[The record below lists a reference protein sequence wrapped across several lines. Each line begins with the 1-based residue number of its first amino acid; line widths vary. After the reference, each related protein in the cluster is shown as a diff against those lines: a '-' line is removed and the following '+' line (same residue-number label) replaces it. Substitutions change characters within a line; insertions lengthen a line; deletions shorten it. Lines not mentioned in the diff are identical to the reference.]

1 MEQKK
6 SAGFFERLDST
17 AQYNRLARE
26 LRNMILVNRKPG
38 LKIETGATTKSETDF
53 IKYEGRIIRNIGFKQ
68 LNVFG
73 PTIEDTTREA
83 VTWIEKTG
91 NKFHFKT
98 KPYLLRNSLII
109 KSGYPLDPLKLADNE
124 RILREAKYIQDAKIY
139 VHPISE
145 GIDSVDV
152 YIVVKDV
159 WSKAF
164 DLKLDNLYGGS
175 FSLWDRNIF
184 GFGHENQNSIYW
196 DSKENEA
203 LGYEGVYNIPN
214 IGGSFIRGRGLYS
227 DKFGNRIYGISID
240 RTFFAPNIKYAGGLS
255 YYKTNKPEYFQYPDT
270 TIIAPV
276 SFYKTDFWLG
286 RSILLNPANTSSRSR
301 NNLTFAVR
309 TTKTSILQRPPLAED
324 QFYNYQNRILY
335 LGSITYSRQRFYN
348 SNLIYNYGRTEDI
361 PLGFE
366 FQMNGG
372 YETREF
378 KNRVYAGFNVAYA
391 NYFDKT
397 GYFYF
402 RLGHDGFGL
411 DKKLEQG
418 IVTGRFNHFTPLY
431 HYKRFKFRHFID
443 IDYTKG
449 INRFRDEY
457 LTLNNDYGLY
467 GL

>member
-1 MEQKK
+1 M
-6 SAGFFERLDST
+6 
-17 AQYNRLARE
+17 
-26 LRNMILVNRKPG
+26 NRKPG

-240 RTFFAPNIKYAGGLS
+240 RTFLHPILNM
-255 YYKTNKPEYFQYPDT
+255 PVVYP
-270 TIIAPV
+270 
-276 SFYKTDFWLG
+276 
-286 RSILLNPANTSSRSR
+286 
-301 NNLTFAVR
+301 
-309 TTKTSILQRPPLAED
+309 TTKQINL
-324 QFYNYQNRILY
+324 NI
-335 LGSITYSRQRFYN
+335 
-348 SNLIYNYGRTEDI
+348 SNTQIQ
-361 PLGFE
+361 P
-366 FQMNGG
+366 
-372 YETREF
+372 
-378 KNRVYAGFNVAYA
+378 
-391 NYFDKT
+391 
-397 GYFYF
+397 
-402 RLGHDGFGL
+402 
-411 DKKLEQG
+411 
-418 IVTGRFNHFTPLY
+418 
-431 HYKRFKFRHFID
+431 
-443 IDYTKG
+443 
-449 INRFRDEY
+449 
-457 LTLNNDYGLY
+457 
-467 GL
+467 